1 MKVLVVGSG
10 AREHALCRKLAQSR
24 LCTGLVCAP
33 GNPGIESIARLAP
46 VKADDVA
53 GLVALA
59 RAERFDLVVV
69 GPEAPLS
76 LGLADRLAEEGIACF
91 GPSRAAA
98 EIESSKAFAK
108 EVMARAGIPT
118 AAFGTFDDP
127 AAARAFAA
135 ARGGRVAVKAD
146 GLAAGKGVIVC
157 TTPSEAD
164 AAIEEILVRR
174 THGTAGAR
182 IVVEERLEGEEAS
195 VIALADGKDFLLLAP
210 AQDHKRVGEGDVGP
224 NTGGMGAYSPAPVV
238 TPALLDEVG
247 ERVIAP
253 ALRELAAMGRP
264 FCGALYAGLMIGA
277 DGPKVIEFNARLGDP
292 ETQAILARL
301 DTDLLPALLAA
312 AKGGIRGGSLAFR
325 PGAAVTVVLAAAG
338 YPGKVRSGDPIE
350 GLEALPDTDDLHVLH
365 AGTSRRDGRIVTS
378 GGRVLSVT
386 ACGDTVRA
394 ARDRAYEACGRI
406 HFEGMHFR
414 RDIAARALAREGA
427 GSPR

>member
-1 MKVLVVGSG
+1 VKVLVIGGG

-33 GNPGIESIARLAP
+33 GNPGIERIARLAP

-59 RAERFDLVVV
+59 KAERIDLVVV

-118 AAFGTFDDP
+118 AAFGTFTEP
-127 AAARAFAA
+127 EAARAFAA
-135 ARGGRVAVKAD
+135 DRGGRVAVKAD

-157 TTPSEAD
+157 STPDEAD
-164 AAIEEILVRR
+164 RAIDEILVRR
-174 THGTAGAR
+174 AHGTAGAR
-182 IVVEERLEGEEAS
+182 IVVEEKLEGEEAS

-210 AQDHKRVGEGDVGP
+210 AQDHKRVGEGDEGP

-264 FCGALYAGLMIGA
+264 FRGALYAGLMIGPR
-277 DGPKVIEFNARLGDP
+277 GPQVVEFNARLGDP

-312 AKGGIRGGSLAFR
+312 ARGGIRGGSLSFR

-350 GLEALPDTDDLHVLH
+350 GLDALPDTDDLHVLH
-365 AGTSRRDGRIVTS
+365 AGTARRDGRIVTA

-386 ACGDTVRA
+386 AVGDTIRA

-406 HFEGMHFR
+406 HFEGMHYR

-427 GSPR
+427 GSSR